1 MDQYAVLAK
10 RKVQVLELEGENGT
24 GTSLGNTF
32 RMATIKFQLMFISI
46 QKVKFVDY
54 GKKWMFWQLTTC
66 SLLAVLGYSYLPNS

>member
-54 GKKWMFWQLTTC
+54 GKK
-66 SLLAVLGYSYLPNS
+66 